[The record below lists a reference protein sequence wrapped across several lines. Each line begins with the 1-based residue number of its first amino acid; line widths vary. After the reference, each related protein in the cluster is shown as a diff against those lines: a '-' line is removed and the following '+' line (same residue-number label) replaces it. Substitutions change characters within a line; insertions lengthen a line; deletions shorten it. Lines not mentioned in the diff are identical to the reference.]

1 MYKPNTGTTDLP
13 KNFLTRATAR
23 VSARCFGAPAWGDD
37 DDDTTA
43 PAETTAAAGD
53 VTTAPADATTAPA
66 DAPTTAATAPPET
79 TTTEP
84 SAALA
89 AGLWDD
95 GPCDESLDTV
105 KLGLIT
111 VFESGVLTLIDQAQ
125 AAEASAEAFNSR
137 GGLNGRC
144 IEMITCDDKADPNQA
159 VQCARDLVDEGIV
172 ATINDTTSFGAADV
186 IAVLTEASIPRFA
199 ISPGIPELQDPL
211 SYGIDAGGI
220 GTSIMMVPPLLDAG
234 HTKIAIV
241 RVDAAA
247 ATALKGLYEG
257 SFADEGA
264 EFVADLPVAAGTTD
278 YSQFVLAAEAAGATG
293 VVMPVGGQEGIQILE
308 AAKELDSDLEFSGS
322 LGSFPYSD
330 IASLGDY
337 ASHLTLN
344 AAIPPATNDNPAVQ
358 LIIEDLAPSGI
369 EALQVENLKSSPMRS
384 WVGLYAFLS
393 IMRDAN
399 PDEITAATVTEAV
412 LAAKDIDMLGLIP
425 PWTPAKTSPG
435 VFTRISN
442 GVYGFWSWDPEAE
455 YNGTPGNFVQVGDG
469 DIVEVFSTS
478 NFK

>member
-1 MYKPNTGTTDLP
+1 MP
-13 KNFLTRATAR
+13 KKFLTRAIAL
-23 VSARCFGAPAWGDD
+23 VCALSFVAAACGDD

-43 PAETTAAAGD
+43 PAETTAPAGD
-53 VTTAPADATTAPA
+53 TTAPADTATTAPA
-66 DAPTTAATAPPET
+66 DTATTAATTAPAPT
-79 TTTEP
+79 TTIPP

-125 AAEASAEAFNSR
+125 ASEASAEAFNSR

-159 VQCARDLVDEGIV
+159 VQCARDLVEEGIV

-186 IAVLTEASIPRFA
+186 IAVFTEASIPRFA

-234 HTKIAIV
+234 HTKIAII

-264 EFVADLPVAAGTTD
+264 EFVADLPVPAGTTD
-278 YSQFVLAAEAAGATG
+278 YSQFILAAEAAGATG
-293 VVMPVGGQEGIQILE
+293 VVMPIGGQEGIQVLE
-308 AAKELDSDLEFSGS
+308 AAAELDSELEFSSS
-322 LGSFPYSD
+322 LGTFPYSD
-330 IASLGDY
+330 IAGLGDY

-369 EALQVENLKSSPMRS
+369 EALQVENLKASPMRS
-384 WVGLYAFLS
+384 WVGMYAFLT

-412 LAAKDIDMLGLIP
+412 NAAEDIDMLGLIP
-425 PWTPAKTSPG
+425 PWTPSKTSPG

-455 YNGTPGNFVQVGDG
+455 YDGNPGNFVQVGDG
-469 DIVEVFSTS
+469 DINVVFETS